1 MTAAFGDRP
10 KRFPLTSNAG
20 SCIIG
25 CRDQEKNM
33 TREVVV
39 LSAARSAIGSFG
51 GVLSQIEPPE
61 LAGQVMQAAIQRS
74 GVDPASINYVTV
86 GNCIPTDSRFAY
98 VARVAAIQAG
108 LPMESVAMAVNR
120 LCSSGLQAVVSSA
133 QGVMLGDYDYA
144 IGGGVEVMSRGSYLS
159 PAMRSGARMGDT
171 SLTDGMVAT
180 LTDPFGAGHMG
191 ITAENLAEK
200 WNISREEQDAL
211 AAESHRRAAAAIE
224 QGRFDEQITPVVI
237 KHRKGDITF
246 DKDEH
251 VKPGT
256 TVEKLAA
263 MRPAFKKDGTVTA
276 GNASGINDGAAFLV
290 LAAADVAEA
299 AGHKALARLVSY
311 AVAGVPNEIMGEGPI
326 PATKQALAKAGLS
339 LDQMD
344 VIESNEAFA
353 AQALAVARGL
363 GLDMAKTNPNG
374 GAIAL
379 GHPVGCSGAFIATK
393 ALYELNRI
401 NGRYALV
408 TMCIGGGQG
417 IAAIFEKA

>member
-1 MTAAFGDRP
+1 M
-10 KRFPLTSNAG
+10 S
-20 SCIIG
+20 
-25 CRDQEKNM
+25 RD
-33 TREVVV
+33 VVV
-39 LSAARSAIGSFG
+39 LSAVRSAVGSFG
-51 GVLSQIEPPE
+51 GALSQIEPQE
-61 LAGQVMQAAIQRS
+61 LAAQVMQEAVRRS
-74 GVDPASINYVTV
+74 DVDPALINYVTV

-98 VARVAAIQAG
+98 VARVAAVQAG

-133 QGVMLGDYDYA
+133 QGLMLGDYDYA
-144 IGGGVEVMSRGSYLS
+144 VGGGVEVMSRGAYLS

-171 SLTDGMVAT
+171 TMIDGMVAT

-200 WNISREEQDAL
+200 WGISREEQDAL
-211 AAESHRRAAAAIE
+211 AAESHRRAAAAIAD
-224 QGRFDEQITPVVI
+224 GRFDTQITPVVI
-237 KHRKGDITF
+237 KHRKGDITV

-256 TVEKLAA
+256 TVEKLGS

-290 LAAADVAEA
+290 LAAADVASA
-299 AGHKALARLVSY
+299 ADLKPVAGLVSY
-311 AVAGVPNEIMGEGPI
+311 AVAGVSNEIMGEGPI
-326 PATKQALAKAGLS
+326 PASRQALAKAGLT
-339 LDQMD
+339 LDDMD

-353 AQALAVARGL
+353 AQALAVAKGL
-363 GLDMAKTNPNG
+363 GLDMEKTNPNG

-393 ALYELNRI
+393 AIHELHRI
-401 NGRYALV
+401 GGTYALV

-417 IAAIFEKA
+417 IAAIFKRL

>member
-1 MTAAFGDRP
+1 
-10 KRFPLTSNAG
+10 
-20 SCIIG
+20 
-25 CRDQEKNM
+25 M
-33 TREVVV
+33 TRDVVV
-39 LSAARSAIGSFG
+39 LSAVRSAVGSFG
-51 GVLSQIEPPE
+51 GGLSQIEPPD
-61 LAGQVMQAAIQRS
+61 LAGQVMEEAVKRS
-74 GVDPASINYVTV
+74 DVDPALINYVTV
-86 GNCIPTDSRFAY
+86 GNCIPTDNRFAY

-133 QGVMLGDYDYA
+133 QGIMLGDYDYA
-144 IGGGVEVMSRGSYLS
+144 VGGGVEVMSRGAYLS
-159 PAMRSGARMGDT
+159 PAMRSGARMGDAT
-171 SLTDGMVAT
+171 MVDSMVAT

-200 WNISREEQDAL
+200 WDISREEQDAF

-224 QGRFDEQITPVVI
+224 AGRFDGQITPVTI

-256 TVEKLAA
+256 TAEKLST

-299 AGHKALARLVSY
+299 SGAKPMARLVSY
-311 AVAGVPNEIMGEGPI
+311 AVAGVPNHIMGEGPI
-326 PATKQALAKAGLS
+326 PASKEALAKAGLDLS
-339 LDQMD
+339 QMD

-353 AQALAVARGL
+353 AQALAVAKGL
-363 GLDMAKTNPNG
+363 GLDLDKTNPNG

-393 ALYELNRI
+393 ALHELQRI
-401 NGRYALV
+401 EGRYALV

-417 IAAIFEKA
+417 IAAIFERI